1 LVPLS
6 LPCYRL
12 QCGLTCEIRALPR
25 KKAKSAP
32 SAAAAV
38 DAEALQQ
45 QLSAIGDANASAI
58 SKQLLER
65 VNALGKL
72 LPPPPPPPQPQ
83 PSAAEAKGKKGSSVK
98 DEPPASQASN
108 ANQDKSPGKR
118 KRNDPKPAEEVEPSK
133 TPARAAASTAATA
146 IASSSKKPRNK
157 WTKDEEDNLRIGVAR
172 YGHGS
177 WAKILENFQF
187 NARSAVDLKD
197 KWRNM
202 NK

>member
-1 LVPLS
+1 VP
-6 LPCYRL
+6 
-12 QCGLTCEIRALPR
+12 
-25 KKAKSAP
+25 SA
-32 SAAAAV
+32 AAAAV

-58 SKQLLER
+58 SNQLLER
-65 VNALGKL
+65 VNALGKWL
-72 LPPPPPPPQPQ
+72 PPPPPPQPSQ
-83 PSAAEAKGKKGSSVK
+83 PPAAEAKGKKGSVK

-133 TPARAAASTAATA
+133 TPARAAASSAATA
-146 IASSSKKPRNK
+146 SASSSKKPRNK

-177 WAKILENFQF
+177 WAKILESFQF